1 MKANLCKSFPQ
12 YLYIIKEGGDWNCL
26 RTNRKI
32 SLKVDLNYSM
42 FILLLVELIIV
53 KTTSVSKSIY
63 CARAIS
69 DNGKA
74 RIL

>member
-1 MKANLCKSFPQ
+1 
-12 YLYIIKEGGDWNCL
+12 
-26 RTNRKI
+26 
-32 SLKVDLNYSM
+32 M

-63 CARAIS
+63 CVRAIS

>member
-32 SLKVDLNYSM
+32 SLKVDLNFSFKIFNVY
-42 FILLLVELIIV
+42 FI
-53 KTTSVSKSIY
+53 
-63 CARAIS
+63 IS
-69 DNGKA
+69 RTDHC
-74 RIL
+74 